1 MRFILNSLT
10 ALALACSPDRAAAWG
25 RGIGWLLERVI
36 RHRLNEVRGTIRRCL
51 PGRTESEAR
60 GIARGMYTHLGLT
73 LMEFLRFPLLDRA
86 FMEREIEFDGFEH
99 YENAAR
105 QGKGVLIL
113 TAHIGNF
120 ELGCQ
125 AFVLKGQSLTVI
137 VKPLKPASLNDYAW
151 KTRARLG
158 VKCVPHHN
166 SVRECLRALK
176 RREAIGFI
184 LDQNMKRKEGV
195 FVDFFG
201 RPACTSPGLAYLS
214 VQSGAP
220 VMPSFIVRLPDG
232 RHRVM
237 MLEALPPPPD
247 KTPDAIREATQRYTA
262 IIEGMIRRY
271 PDQWLWL
278 HRRWKT
284 QPVP

>member
-10 ALALACSPDRAAAWG
+10 TLALACSPERAAAWG
-25 RGIGWLLERVI
+25 RGIGWLLERVV
-36 RHRLNEVRGTIRRCL
+36 RHRLTEVRETIRRCL
-51 PGRTESEAR
+51 TGRTECEAR
-60 GIARGMYTHLGLT
+60 EIARGMYAHLGLT
-73 LMEFLRFPLLDRA
+73 VMEFLRFPLVDRA

-120 ELGCQ
+120 ELMCQ
-125 AFVLKGQSLTVI
+125 VSVLKGVPLTI
-137 VKPLKPASLNDYAW
+137 IAKPVKPAALNDYVE
-151 KTRARLG
+151 RARMRAG

-166 SVRECLRALK
+166 SVRECCRVLK
-176 RREAIGFI
+176 RREAIGFM
-184 LDQNMKRKEGV
+184 LDQNMKRREGV

-214 VQSGAP
+214 VLAGAP
-220 VMPSFIVRLPDG
+220 VVPAFIVRLPDG
-232 RHRVM
+232 RHRVLV
-237 MLEALPPPPD
+237 LEAVPPPPD
-247 KTPDAIREATQRYTA
+247 KTPEAIREATQRYTA

-271 PDQWLWL
+271 PDQWIWL

-284 QPVP
+284 QPL